1 MTKLLLFAAFVVY
14 VLRTVTAS
22 TECERGIQCSG
33 FCRSCRKVVTP
44 LRLNSTLLPI
54 CIDGVCHCFYNPCT
68 KNSSLCDPV
77 PVCKEISP
85 SETPNTINDDPND
98 DTDGSETNGTM
109 QDIQTTIWGLIAVIC
124 ICIMIYACCFYLRKK
139 MNNSEGANNQQQAG
153 VTVEAAPVNNAPP
166 PRYSD
171 IVSSPSANR
180 NVSDGNFS
188 FGSNILLVRE
198 LSRIS
203 GDSVELPSY
212 DEALKLS
219 RDRLTDISEGNELE
233 SSVAIDKLYNSRTTV
248 QIPLTPPPDVF
259 GNGGN
264 IRAAS
269 MPNVFEEEGPIQ
281 SQTFQESHMATSLPM
296 LREGSEQN
304 RTSNSEIPNEMS

>member
-1 MTKLLLFAAFVVY
+1 MIKLLLCSVLVAY
-14 VLRTVTAS
+14 VLQTAS
-22 TECERGIQCSG
+22 SECDRGFQCSD
-33 FCRSCRKVVTP
+33 FCRSCRKVLKP
-44 LRLNSTLLPI
+44 LRLNSTILPI

-77 PVCKEISP
+77 PVCQEITS
-85 SETPNTINDDPND
+85 SKAPNAINDGPKS
-98 DTDGSETNGTM
+98 TTESDGSQSNGTM

-139 MNNSEGANNQQQAG
+139 MNTSEAANNQQAG
-153 VTVEAAPVNNAPP
+153 ATVEAAPVNNAPP

-180 NVSDGNFS
+180 NVSDSNFS
-188 FGSNILLVRE
+188 FGSNIMLVRE

-219 RDRLTDISEGNELE
+219 RDRLTDISEGNELA
-233 SSVAIDKLYNSRTTV
+233 SSVAIDKIYNSRTTV

-269 MPNVFEEEGPIQ
+269 MPNVHDEEGP
-281 SQTFQESHMATSLPM
+281 SQTFRDSHLAMSLPM
-296 LREGSEQN
+296 LSEDNVQS
-304 RTSNSEIPNEMS
+304 RTLNSEIS